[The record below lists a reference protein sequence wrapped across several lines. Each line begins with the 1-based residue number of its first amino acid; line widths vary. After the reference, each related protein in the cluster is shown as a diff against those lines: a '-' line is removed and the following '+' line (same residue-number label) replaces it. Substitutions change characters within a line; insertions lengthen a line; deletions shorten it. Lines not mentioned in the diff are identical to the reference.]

1 MNINTTFPVGLHI
14 YCFNNNS
21 IVEKF
26 LKRKEKKLD
35 YINCKRNEVLFYI
48 SQHNTNAVRQRLTER
63 KPLLSIIESYLWQIY
78 FQFQLDHHNVN

>member
-1 MNINTTFPVGLHI
+1 MNINTSFPVGLHI

-21 IVEKF
+21 VVEKF

-63 KPLLSIIESYLWQIY
+63 NHRKLFVADLLSVS
-78 FQFQLDHHNVN
+78 VGSP